1 MTRLENLQHFGIGLT
16 LPAHREHGK
25 KTTRSKRGKLISKKK
40 KINKKNLIIGRI
52 SRRVFK
58 IVFIRNL
65 IYSRNIEHNALAS
78 RFSYCNRTIIVLYA
92 GRNTHN

>member
-40 KINKKNLIIGRI
+40 KK
-52 SRRVFK
+52 
-58 IVFIRNL
+58 
-65 IYSRNIEHNALAS
+65 
-78 RFSYCNRTIIVLYA
+78 
-92 GRNTHN
+92 